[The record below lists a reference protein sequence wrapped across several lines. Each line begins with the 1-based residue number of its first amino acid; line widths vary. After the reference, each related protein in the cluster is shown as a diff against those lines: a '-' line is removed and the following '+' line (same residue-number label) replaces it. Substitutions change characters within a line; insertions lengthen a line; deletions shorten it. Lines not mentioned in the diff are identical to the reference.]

1 MAREYFNHHATRVA
15 IEMSVELDE
24 ETQWTGTGFFVQVS
38 GRLEEGP
45 TIDCLLL
52 ISNKHV
58 LVEGVGMQGI
68 SLNKK
73 IGSNSGTVRAAG
85 LDRDRSRGTPLY
97 RAQGRE
103 HRLGLSGF
111 EGDGHGGP

>member
-58 LVEGVGMQGI
+58 LAEGVGTQGI
-68 SLNKK
+68 SLPDYVL
-73 IGSNSGTVRAAG
+73 SSASGCRTALAGVQAA
-85 LDRDRSRGTPLY
+85 
-97 RAQGRE
+97 A
-103 HRLGLSGF
+103 
-111 EGDGHGGP
+111 